1 MKFARWCVTCY
12 ICICFFEEKRTNK
25 GLFITK
31 NVIFAP
37 SVILCNR
44 FLAAI
49 GGNIYFCIVRT
60 DNPIVERFKKI
71 KKMKKLIL
79 MSIMAV
85 VCLMTASAQKTVV
98 SQSNQ
103 NIYNAVEQMP
113 EFPGGMPAMME
124 FLQTNIKYP
133 KDAIKQNVGG
143 RVMVMF
149 VVETDGSL
157 SNVRVARKVFPS
169 LDAEAVRVVKAMPK
183 WKPGKEKG
191 RAVRVN
197 FTMPVVFSIKK

>member
-1 MKFARWCVTCY
+1 
-12 ICICFFEEKRTNK
+12 
-25 GLFITK
+25 
-31 NVIFAP
+31 
-37 SVILCNR
+37 
-44 FLAAI
+44 
-49 GGNIYFCIVRT
+49 
-60 DNPIVERFKKI
+60 
-71 KKMKKLIL
+71 

-85 VCLMTASAQKTVV
+85 VCLMTASAQKTIV
-98 SQSNQ
+98 SQSKQ
-103 NIYNAVEQMP
+103 NVYDAVEQMP

-149 VVETDGSL
+149 VVEPDGSL